1 MKAVGLSTAKLK
13 AILKAFK
20 KPNLAQ
26 RNRLIALLIYGNK
39 SMKQTKKYSKAYEI
53 ATLNHETQES
63 LYKQLNKLGFF
74 WDSKL
79 QKWERD
85 DRIADPPTDL
95 IRIRV
100 WAATDKVDGA
110 ASILIESAQQYGLKF
125 QEKTEPYKCRP
136 PKQNE
141 SRIYLT
147 FIDNEVFS

>member
-1 MKAVGLSTAKLK
+1 
-13 AILKAFK
+13 
-20 KPNLAQ
+20 
-26 RNRLIALLIYGNK
+26 
-39 SMKQTKKYSKAYEI
+39 MKQTKKYTKACEI
-53 ATLNHETQES
+53 ATLNHETQDA
-63 LYKQLNKLGFF
+63 LYNQLNELGFF

-100 WAATDKVDGA
+100 WAATDKVEQA
-110 ASILIESAQQYGLKF
+110 AQCFIESAQQYDLKF

-147 FIDNEVFS
+147 FTDTKQDRHD